1 MNKRV
6 DQRTTKQVRID
17 NGLHY
22 LLKIKAEA
30 EKTTLKELIEGL
42 LAELLVVK

>member
-17 NGLHY
+17 EGLHN
-22 LLKIKAEA
+22 LLKIRAEA
-30 EKTTLKELIEGL
+30 EKTTIRELIERC
-42 LAELLVVK
+42 LAELLEVK